1 MRKIL
6 CTFAAYRKNKSKM
19 NKKLYR
25 SMADKKLC
33 GVCGGLGEY
42 FDVDPTLIRLLWI
55 VFTFMGGAGL
65 LAYVICAIVVP
76 QQGQL
81 PNP

>member
-1 MRKIL
+1 M
-6 CTFAAYRKNKSKM
+6 N

-25 SMADKKLC
+25 SMMDKKLC

-42 FDVDPTLIRLLWI
+42 FEVDSTVIRLLWVI
-55 VFTFMGGAGL
+55 FTFCGGAGL
-65 LAYVICAIVVP
+65 LAYIVCTLIVP
-76 QQGQL
+76 TQHRL